1 MTQPLLRR
9 AAHAAPGMALLIA
22 PAAWAQEA
30 MYTEAATMPSKG
42 TVVLREQLHCYR
54 FGLNPI
60 NGDQRTD
67 KVELSSLA
75 NIGLGSG
82 WALSA
87 EVPVQHET
95 TEDSG
100 GDREAH
106 VGVDDIHLM
115 LKWRVYKHDS
125 GGIDTLRAALL
136 GGADVT
142 SGDNS
147 RFASQSVNPFLG
159 GVITIVRGRHGFNQD
174 VIYQFNTGGQEESNL
189 GGEGPADA
197 LRFNTAYLYRTY
209 PDAYTQ
215 ETTGAWYV
223 TAEVNGLY
231 ETNGDI
237 ELRFAPGLM
246 FEGRTFGFEV
256 MGQLPM
262 WHELRHR
269 PELDF
274 GVGVGVRFFF

>member
-1 MTQPLLRR
+1 MKEFQFRAVMVAAVMLPVPL
-9 AAHAAPGMALLIA
+9 
-22 PAAWAQEA
+22 AWAQEA
-30 MYTEAATMPSKG
+30 MYTQAATMPSKG
-42 TVVLREQLHCYR
+42 TMVLREQLHFYR
-54 FGLNPI
+54 FGLNP
-60 NGDQRTD
+60 NTGDERTD
-67 KVELSSLA
+67 SVTLANLA

-82 WALSA
+82 LALSV
-87 EVPVQHET
+87 EVPVQVET
-95 TEDSG
+95 DENAG
-100 GDREAH
+100 GERDTH
-106 VGVDDIHLM
+106 VGVDDINLM
-115 LKWRVYKHDS
+115 LKWRVLKEDS
-125 GGIDTLRAALL
+125 GGIDTLRVALL

-147 RFASQSVNPFLG
+147 RFASQSVNPFVG
-159 GVITIVRGRHGFNQD
+159 GVVTIVRGRHGFNQD
-174 VIYQFNTGGQEESNL
+174 AIYQFNTGGDEATNT

-197 LRFNTAYLYRTY
+197 LRFNTAYLFRIY
-209 PDAYTQ
+209 PDFYTS
-215 ETTGAWYV
+215 ESTGAWYV

-231 ETNGDI
+231 ETNGDA

>member
-1 MTQPLLRR
+1 M
-9 AAHAAPGMALLIA
+9 
-22 PAAWAQEA
+22 
-30 MYTEAATMPSKG
+30 
-42 TVVLREQLHCYR
+42 VREQLHFYR

-67 KVELSSLA
+67 KVELSLA
-75 NIGLGSG
+75 NIGLGSAG
-82 WALSA
+82 PSA

-115 LKWRVYKHDS
+115 PRVPLHDS

-136 GGADVT
+136 GGRST
-142 SGDNS
+142 SPAATTRDS
-147 RFASQSVNPFLG
+147 QARASTRFLG

-223 TAEVNGLY
+223 TVEVNGLY

-237 ELRFAPGLM
+237 EPRFAPGSCSRGGPSGLK
-246 FEGRTFGFEV
+246 
-256 MGQLPM
+256 
-262 WHELRHR
+262 
-269 PELDF
+269 
-274 GVGVGVRFFF
+274 